1 MNDEPVHFFNR
12 SEKKTLLH
20 REKKN
25 LMQPWSK
32 AGKPLPNSINSI
44 YIFQIVGNTRH
55 AQWKIL
61 LCYLIG
67 RNKENTLIKL
77 FIV

>member
-12 SEKKTLLH
+12 SEKKTLLPS
-20 REKKN
+20 RKKN

-44 YIFQIVGNTRH
+44 YIFQIVGNTSH
-55 AQWKIL
+55 AQSEHSVKKIV
-61 LCYLIG
+61 G
-67 RNKENTLIKL
+67 NTSHAQ
-77 FIV
+77 

>member
-1 MNDEPVHFFNR
+1 MMNQFISLIVQK
-12 SEKKTLLH
+12 KKTLLH

-44 YIFQIVGNTRH
+44 YIFQIVGNTSH
-55 AQWKIL
+55 AQSEHSVKKIV
-61 LCYLIG
+61 G
-67 RNKENTLIKL
+67 NTSHAQ
-77 FIV
+77 